1 MPPTTV
7 YTSIRAAARRVTA
20 VALGCVLACG
30 LALSLAPVAT
40 AASGTSQRIVLVSRL
55 TSAGTTLQNLPGG
68 ITYGWNDL
76 RGATTWAGQPATIR
90 FLGSV
95 DYTDGSGPFGGF
107 VTVTREDGAV
117 LAFRVDGEALDASLP
132 DGRDET
138 TFSGAIRVIG
148 GDGAYQG
155 ARGIGTMTGF
165 RDGPVGSPVQLTFNL
180 RVVRPR

>member
-1 MPPTTV
+1 M
-7 YTSIRAAARRVTA
+7 TSMTAPRSFPLAAKAA
-20 VALGCVLACG
+20 IGLVLLST
-30 LALSLAPVAT
+30 LALFVAPASA

-76 RGATTWAGQPATIR
+76 RGGTTWAGQPASVR

-95 DYTDGSGPFGGF
+95 NYTDGTGPFGGL

-117 LAFRVDGEALDASLP
+117 LAFSVDGAALDASLP
-132 DGRDET
+132 GGGNET
-138 TFSGAIRVIG
+138 SFSGVIRIIG
-148 GDGAYQG
+148 GDGAFKG

-165 RDGPVGSPVQLTFNL
+165 RDGPVGSPVQMTFNL
-180 RVVRPR
+180 RVVRPN

>member
-1 MPPTTV
+1 MRLLNDSR
-7 YTSIRAAARRVTA
+7 SIALSTKALIGFVLLAS
-20 VALGCVLACG
+20 VALFV
-30 LALSLAPVAT
+30 APASA

-76 RGATTWAGQPATIR
+76 RGGTTWAGQPATIR

-95 DYTDGSGPFGGF
+95 NYIDGSGPFGGL

-117 LAFRVDGEALDASLP
+117 LAFSVDGSALDASLP
-132 DGRDET
+132 GGGDET
-138 TFSGAIRVIG
+138 TFGGAIRIIG
-148 GDGAYQG
+148 GDGAFRG

-165 RDGPVGSPVQLTFNL
+165 RDGPVGSPVQMTFNL
-180 RVVRPR
+180 RVVRPN